1 MVASRM
7 LGLTADQMQNAI
19 GIAASHSCT
28 LGAVTAGPV
37 HTLEIRPLAVDAA
50 TRGPYVTDFSVE
62 LLEDKSL
69 GRVELP
75 VR

>member
-1 MVASRM
+1 MSYP
-7 LGLTADQMQNAI
+7 
-19 GIAASHSCT
+19 
-28 LGAVTAGPV
+28 VTAGLV
-37 HTLEIRPLAVDAA
+37 HTLEIRPLEADAE
-50 TRGPYVTDFSVE
+50 THVPYVTDFSVE